1 MSLTQCSIFTI
12 GHSNHPPE
20 TFINLLVRHGV
31 DEVADVRSAPYS
43 RYTPHFNHEP
53 LQQVLDDI
61 GIAYAY
67 LGGELGG
74 RPADRSCYDADGRVQ
89 YERVA
94 ETDLF
99 DDGLR
104 RIIRAADERRVALL
118 CTEKE
123 PLECHRT
130 LLVARALA
138 DRGVTV
144 AHILADGNLE
154 NYDDALNRLLE
165 IHKLPPHGDMFRS
178 RADVI
183 AEALARQAQKF
194 AYVAEPPPS
203 AGNDSWG
210 GDWED
215 AP

>member
-1 MSLTQCSIFTI
+1 MSLTQHPILTV

-20 TFINLLVRHGV
+20 TFINLLLRHGV

-53 LQQVLDDI
+53 LQSALGDI

-74 RPADRSCYDADGRVQ
+74 RPADRSCYNADGRVQ

-104 RIIRAADERRVALL
+104 RIIWAADERRVALL

-154 NYDDALNRLLE
+154 DHDDALNRLVE
-165 IHKLPPHGDMFRS
+165 IHKLPLYGDMFRS
-178 RADVI
+178 RADII
-183 AEALARQAQKF
+183 AEALTRQAQKF
-194 AYVAEPPPS
+194 AYIAEPPPS
-203 AGNDSWG
+203 AGNGSWG
-210 GDWED
+210 DDWED
-215 AP
+215 VP